1 MKPPRSG
8 SVSSSMNQIFLRE
21 SVSGVQQ
28 RRPHDVVL
36 RQY

>member
-8 SVSSSMNQIFLRE
+8 SVCSMNQIFLRE